1 MDSKVVRIWDRQS
14 GKPFSSVE
22 APPDVPFN
30 DVAIYP
36 NSGLMMM
43 ANEQPKMQV
52 HYIPSMGP
60 APKWCSFLDNITEE
74 IEESQVE
81 NYRLCKKTFHI
92 FFVNSA
98 PMLEY
103 IRGQR
108 SASITA
114 SRTWPSFN
122 NRPAKFSNP
131 SDPTNLTFLGYKR
144 L

>member
-81 NYRLCKKTFHI
+81 NYRLCKNKTFHI
-92 FFVNSA
+92 FSLTQLRSSSISEVN
-98 PMLEY
+98 
-103 IRGQR
+103 G
-108 SASITA
+108 
-114 SRTWPSFN
+114 SRT
-122 NRPAKFSNP
+122 
-131 SDPTNLTFLGYKR
+131 
-144 L
+144 

>member
-81 NYRLCKKTFHI
+81 NYRLCKKNISH
-92 FFVNSA
+92 FFRYLS
-98 PMLEY
+98 
-103 IRGQR
+103 
-108 SASITA
+108 
-114 SRTWPSFN
+114 
-122 NRPAKFSNP
+122 
-131 SDPTNLTFLGYKR
+131 SDPRVYPKSKVR
-144 L
+144 

>member
-92 FFVNSA
+92 FFVISA
-98 PMLEY
+98 PILEY
-103 IRGQR
+103 IRSQR
-108 SASITA
+108 CASITG
-114 SRTWPSFN
+114 SRTWPPFN
-122 NRPAKFSNP
+122 NNDRRN
-131 SDPTNLTFLGYKR
+131 FLIPLIKHF
-144 L
+144 

>member
-98 PMLEY
+98 PNLEF
-103 IRGQR
+103 IRVVIG
-108 SASITA
+108 ALA
-114 SRTWPSFN
+114 SRPAAPGPLSTTDRRNFLILLI
-122 NRPAKFSNP
+122 RPIQHF
-131 SDPTNLTFLGYKR
+131 
-144 L
+144 

>member
-81 NYRLCKKTFHI
+81 NDRLCKKKVTF
-92 FFVNSA
+92 FS
-98 PMLEY
+98 LS
-103 IRGQR
+103 QLR
-108 SASITA
+108 SSSISEVKGALA
-114 SRTWPSFN
+114 SRAAATGPLSTTTTDEIF
-122 NRPAKFSNP
+122 
-131 SDPTNLTFLGYKR
+131 
-144 L
+144 

>member
-81 NYRLCKKTFHI
+81 NYRLCKKNKYFTCF
-92 FFVNSA
+92 S
-98 PMLEY
+98 LT
-103 IRGQR
+103 QLL
-108 SASITA
+108 SSSISEVKGALA
-114 SRTWPSFN
+114 SRPAAPGPLSTDRRNFLIPLI
-122 NRPAKFSNP
+122 RPI
-131 SDPTNLTFLGYKR
+131 
-144 L
+144 